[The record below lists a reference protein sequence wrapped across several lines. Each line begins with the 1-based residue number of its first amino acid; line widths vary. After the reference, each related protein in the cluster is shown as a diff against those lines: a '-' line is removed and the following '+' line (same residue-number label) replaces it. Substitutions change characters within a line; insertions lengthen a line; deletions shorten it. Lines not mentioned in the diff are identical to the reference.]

1 MRDMA
6 GGLEEIEILERELM
20 RGLAIIKEEYISLV
34 REEQALL
41 NKINEALKRASPIKG
56 SLVYKWVKNKVGN
69 RYWYWYLHVKDGN
82 RTRSIYL
89 GKQIPPEY
97 IQGIETRR
105 VVRNLESRLRTVV
118 KRKLELEKKLR
129 EAIQA
134 LY

>member
-1 MRDMA
+1 MA

-20 RGLAIIKEEYISLV
+20 RGLAVIKEEYISLV

-41 NKINEALKRASPIKG
+41 NKINEALKRALPIKG

-97 IQGIETRR
+97 IDGIEVRR
-105 VVRNLESRLRTVV
+105 IVRNLESRLRTVV